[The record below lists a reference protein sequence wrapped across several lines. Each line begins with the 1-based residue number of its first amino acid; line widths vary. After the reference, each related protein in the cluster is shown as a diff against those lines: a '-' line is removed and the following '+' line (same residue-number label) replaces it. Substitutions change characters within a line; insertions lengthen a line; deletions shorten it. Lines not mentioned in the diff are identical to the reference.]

1 MKRFFEEHT
10 SVVIICIVIS
20 LLLCIIGSIRGINS
34 SETSVEGN
42 GLLKIVGDNLTDT
55 IDTYQKQIIPNEN
68 IIQKGAYGA
77 REGDAWIGGNY
88 TISNNNVTFNLS
100 QSNKDAYI
108 LFRLKKPLE
117 LNEIYTFSCEVSGI
131 KAGESIN
138 FGILNQ
144 YKNNFITSKKCVVK
158 KTFIVTEGYQDLT
171 YLLVDDASSDIF
183 PKPTS
188 DITFSNPKLEKG
200 TKATPYIE

>member
-10 SVVIICIVIS
+10 SVVIICIVVS
-20 LLLCIIGSIRGINS
+20 LLLCIVGSIRGISS
-34 SETSVEGN
+34 SETSVKGS

-55 IDTYQKQIIPNEN
+55 IDTYQKQLTPNEN
-68 IIQKGAYGA
+68 IIQKNAYGA
-77 REGDAWIGGNY
+77 HEGDDWIGGNY
-88 TISNNNVTFNLS
+88 TLSNNNVTFNFS
-100 QSNKDAYI
+100 KSNKDAYI
-108 LFRLKKPLE
+108 RFRLKKPLE
-117 LNEIYTFSCEVSGI
+117 LNETYTFSCEVSGV

-144 YKNNFITSKKCVVK
+144 YKNNFTTSKKCVVK
-158 KTFIVTEGYQDLT
+158 KTFIVTERYQNLT
-171 YLLVDDASSDIF
+171 YLLVDDASADIS

-188 DITFSNPKLEKG
+188 DITFSNAKLEKG